1 MAFDADLA
9 RRVREGLATRG
20 AFEEKR
26 MFGGLAF
33 MRRGNMCCGVLGDSL
48 ILRLG
53 EEGAARVVADHGV
66 ALFAGAGRPMRT
78 MVQVPAE
85 KVGTPDDLMQW
96 LDSAVAFTE
105 TLPPNRAIA

>member
-1 MAFDADLA
+1 MAFDPDLA
-9 RRVREGLATRG
+9 RRVREALATQG

-26 MFGGLAF
+26 MFGGVAF
-33 MRRGNMCCGVLGDSL
+33 MRRGNMVCGVLGESL

-53 EEGAARVVADHGV
+53 EEGAARAVADRGV

-85 KVGTPDDLMQW
+85 KLGTSEDLVRW
-96 LDSAVAFTE
+96 LDAAVAFTE
-105 TLPPNRAIA
+105 TLPAKS